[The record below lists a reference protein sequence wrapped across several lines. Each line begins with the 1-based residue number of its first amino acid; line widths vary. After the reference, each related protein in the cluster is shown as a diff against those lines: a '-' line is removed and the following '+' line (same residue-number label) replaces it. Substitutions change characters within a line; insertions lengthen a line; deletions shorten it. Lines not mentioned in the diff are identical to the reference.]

1 MSAFWQGMLA
11 GYGIAIPVGAIA
23 VLIIDLALRRG
34 FRPGFAAGAGAACA
48 DWIYAGLAV
57 AAGTALALGLRP
69 FALPLALASGGVL
82 VVLGMGGVWRGWR
95 ARTTSAATDAART
108 DGRPLRRVYLQF
120 LGLTLLNPLTVVY
133 FTALVLGGS
142 LGSNG
147 TPASGL
153 LFMLGAGLASLSW
166 QTLLAAIGS
175 ALGQR
180 LTPRARWMT
189 SLAGNMLV
197 IALGVRILVQAMGR
211 G

>member
-1 MSAFWQGMLA
+1 MNAFWQGVIA

-34 FRPGFAAGAGAACA
+34 FRPGFAAGAGAASA

-57 AAGTALALGLRP
+57 AAGTALAVALRP
-69 FALPLALASGGVL
+69 FALWLAFASGGVL
-82 VVLGMGGVWRGWR
+82 VALGMSGVWRVWR
-95 ARTTSAATDAART
+95 ARPASVAPEAVPT
-108 DGRPLRRVYLQF
+108 DGRSLRLVYLQF

-133 FTALVLGGS
+133 FAALVLGGS

-166 QTLLAAIGS
+166 QTLLAGIGS
-175 ALGQR
+175 LLGKR
-180 LTPRARWMT
+180 LPPRARLIT
-189 SLAGNMLV
+189 SLVGNMLV
-197 IALGVRILVQAMGR
+197 IALGVRILIQAQG
-211 G
+211 GV